1 MAPMGERQTSPETIK
16 TTGRFVVNETIPGA
30 EYSPELAMPEAAIA
44 QLPDWQERQHAKA
57 EAMGTLL
64 TPMAAFE
71 FPVPGWAGPVTDEKE
86 HQP

>member
-1 MAPMGERQTSPETIK
+1 MLHVPVPRRS
-16 TTGRFVVNETIPGA
+16 GRLEEDGA
-30 EYSPELAMPEAAIA
+30 FHT
-44 QLPDWQERQHAKA
+44 PDWQERQHAKA